1 MDKRNE
7 KDTDKQMNHISPNP
21 ITRRDKN
28 FKPQKHCIK
37 HFINTMKKFF
47 FCIFVLVIQ
56 NHDYCLTP
64 NEQFFSHIILRE
76 SYILMI

>member
-37 HFINTMKKFF
+37 HFINTMKKKFF
-47 FCIFVLVIQ
+47 LYFRTR
-56 NHDYCLTP
+56 NP
-64 NEQFFSHIILRE
+64 KS
-76 SYILMI
+76 